1 MSRSCNRGAKIASRS
16 YQVLATALCLLLGGV
31 IAAVVIT
38 RSATVYDEGAYP
50 YHGWAMFVHG
60 WRPFAD
66 FHMKVLPLVH
76 LLYGLPQAL
85 LGPDMLLARY
95 TATFFTVLTV
105 LLAALLARRLAGNW
119 AAIVLLALFASN
131 LEVAVRYYRSLCMA
145 PTALFFVLAL
155 YWMLAPNGRSWQYY
169 AASLATAAIVLCRH
183 DMLLTALVLWAFL
196 WLAHRKT
203 RPGAVWGAI
212 GTGVGL
218 LLAVSA
224 YYYSLAPLHFKAVMV
239 GGMTDPQ
246 AVVGGAYIEVTE
258 APSVS
263 QFVWYLMMFARAYTG
278 PILLLAPALGAFVWR
293 ILQYRDDLRDLCYRH
308 RALLLLI
315 GAAAANYIAHLA
327 AIVVFNFRIYYM
339 QDFYIFFPIAI
350 AAAVGFVL
358 IARSLNRPVAQA
370 QYGALAVAVIA
381 AQIWANGI
389 PAELHGDGAEMKRV
403 SVGAQAISRIIPPG
417 EYVFSL
423 DDPHQFLQ
431 SGRLMH
437 PLLTYQLFHYVDS
450 ENTERLLHSTHY
462 YNKEILGRLFDA
474 SRYAVISDGLLDWMV
489 NSGRYDGGEKLRDF
503 VLQQLERDFRLVETV
518 EGAYMGPTRIYE
530 RHR

>member
-50 YHGWAMFVHG
+50 YHGWAMLVHG

-66 FHMKVLPLVH
+66 FHMKLIPLVH
-76 LLYGLPQAL
+76 LLYGVPQLL

-95 TATFFTVLTV
+95 TAALFTALTV
-105 LLAALLARRLAGNW
+105 LVAASLARRLAGNW
-119 AAIVLLALFASN
+119 AAILLLALFVSN

-145 PTALFFVLAL
+145 PTALFFTLAL
-155 YWMLAPNGRSWQYY
+155 YWVLTSSTRSWQYY
-169 AASLATAAIVLCRH
+169 AASLATAALILCRH
-183 DMLLTALVLWAFL
+183 DMLPSAMVLWGYL
-196 WLAHRKT
+196 WLEHRKM
-203 RPGAVWGAI
+203 RPGAAWGAI
-212 GTGVGL
+212 GTGVAV

-224 YYYSLAPLHFKAVMV
+224 YYYSLAPTHFAGVMLGGLIDPEAIV
-239 GGMTDPQ
+239 GGPY
-246 AVVGGAYIEVTE
+246 GSGTE
-258 APSVS
+258 PLSIS
-263 QFVWYLMMFARAYTG
+263 LIVWYLMMAARAYTG

-293 ILQYRDDLRDLCYRH
+293 VSRDRDDLRDLCYRH

-327 AIVVFNFRIYYM
+327 AIVLFNFRIYYM

-350 AAAVGFVL
+350 VAAVSFVHV
-358 IARSLNRPVAQA
+358 ARSLNAPAVRA
-370 QYGALAVAVIA
+370 QYGALAVAAIA

-389 PAELHGDGAEMKRV
+389 PAELHGDGAEMKRI
-403 SVGAQAISRIIPPG
+403 SVGAEAISRIIPPD

-431 SGRLMH
+431 AGRLMH
-437 PLLTYQLFHYVDS
+437 PLLTYQLFHFVDS
-450 ENTERLLHSTHY
+450 DDTQRLLRSTHY
-462 YNKEILGRLFDA
+462 YNKEILTRLLDD

-489 NSGRYDGGEKLRDF
+489 NSGRYDGGMQ
-503 VLQQLERDFRLVETV
+503 LQDAILAQLHRDFRLVETV

-530 RHR
+530 RRP